1 MVSPSSAQVEWTI
14 DGMNG
19 RKLCLFGSTETGV
32 PQTLY
37 SPKRALTGTRSV
49 HHALSSGGKGAVKMK
64 KFA

>member
-32 PQTLY
+32 PQ
-37 SPKRALTGTRSV
+37 PKRALTGTRSV